1 MAMSEAKK
9 KANRK
14 WDAENRQQLVYRFDK
29 ELVGEFKAT
38 CAERGDAQ
46 AAVVK
51 QAIEAYLSGTAQ
63 AAAPPGTILDDS
75 TLALLEAKAETY
87 HITPSQLAATII
99 SDWLATH

>member
-14 WDAENRQQLVYRFDK
+14 WDAENLTNLSARLPKDLVA
-29 ELVGEFKAT
+29 EFRAT
-38 CAERGDAQ
+38 CSAAGDSQ
-46 AAVVK
+46 ASIIR
-51 QAIEAYLSGTAQ
+51 QAIEAYLSGTTQTAAQ
-63 AAAPPGTILDDS
+63 PDTILDNS